1 MPKPMGPPLPY
12 PCRSYAGTLSPQ
24 LGIQFWEAPEFLR
37 FIVLLVWLSR
47 SKSTKI
53 QGILQTP
60 VTMNTAQDN
69 LSHKGDS
76 ALNAQVMV
84 SSDYILMPQIP
95 LLEILEY
102 VL

>member
-1 MPKPMGPPLPY
+1 MVPALH
-12 PCRSYAGTLSPQ
+12 
-24 LGIQFWEAPEFLR
+24 
-37 FIVLLVWLSR
+37 
-47 SKSTKI
+47 
-53 QGILQTP
+53 
-60 VTMNTAQDN
+60 TMNTAQDN